1 MDLHIKDQ
9 LFIVCG
15 ATSGFGAAVLKYLVE
30 DKAKVIAIAR
40 GKEQLNALQKQYPT
54 LVETLCADITE
65 PASIK
70 RLLDQI
76 GSRKLAGAFINA
88 GGPPAMKT
96 LETKIEDW
104 DNAYQQLLRWKVELT
119 QALVPL
125 MMKESYGRMVF
136 LESSSVKQP
145 IDNLVLSTSL
155 RLSVVGF
162 VKTLSQEIAD
172 SGVTLNIVGPGYHE
186 TPAINRLLDKK
197 AEQENITAQEAKDK
211 IASGIR
217 MKKMGNPD
225 DLGQL
230 AVWLLS
236 PASGYISGQT
246 ISVDGG
252 QILGVHG

>member
-1 MDLHIKDQ
+1 MDLNIKGQ
-9 LFIVCG
+9 LFVVCG
-15 ATSGFGAAVLKYLVE
+15 ATSGFGAAVLKYLVN
-30 DKAKVIAIAR
+30 DGAKVIAIAR
-40 GKEQLNALQKQYPT
+40 GKEKLIDLEKQYPNSI
-54 LVETLCADITE
+54 ESLCTDITE
-65 PASIK
+65 AKSIQL
-70 RLLDQI
+70 LLDKI
-76 GSRKLAGAFINA
+76 GNRKISGTFVNA

-104 DNAYQQLLRWKVELT
+104 DNAYHQLLRWKVELT
-119 QALVPL
+119 KTLVPL

-172 SGVTLNIVGPGYHE
+172 SGVTLNIVAPGYHE

-197 AEQENITAQEAKDK
+197 AEQENISAQEAKNK

-230 AVWLLS
+230 AAWLLS

-252 QILGVHG
+252 QILGIHG

>member
-1 MDLHIKDQ
+1 MDLNIKDQ
-9 LFIVCG
+9 LFVVCG
-15 ATSGFGAAVLKYLVE
+15 ATSGFGATVLKYLVA
-30 DKAKVIAIAR
+30 DGAKVIAIAR
-40 GKEQLNALQKQYPT
+40 GQEKLSELKSHFPDSI
-54 LVETLCADITE
+54 EELCADITKSE
-65 PASIK
+65 TIQI
-70 RLLDQI
+70 LLDKI
-76 GSRKLAGAFINA
+76 GSRTLSGVFVNA
-88 GGPPAMKT
+88 GGPPAMRT
-96 LETKIEDW
+96 LETQIQDW

-119 QALVPL
+119 NTLVPI

-186 TPAINRLLDKK
+186 TPAINRLLNKK
-197 AEQENITAQEAKDK
+197 AEQENITAQKAKEK
-211 IASGIR
+211 ISSGIR
-217 MKKMGNPD
+217 MKRMGNPD

-230 AVWLLS
+230 AAWLLS
-236 PASGYISGQT
+236 PASSYISGQT

>member
-1 MDLHIKDQ
+1 MDLNIKDQ
-9 LFIVCG
+9 LFVVCG
-15 ATSGFGAAVLKYLVE
+15 ATSGFGAAVLKYLVQ
-30 DKAKVIAIAR
+30 DGAKVIAIAR
-40 GKEQLNALQKQYPT
+40 GRNKLIELEKAYPNSI
-54 LVETLCADITE
+54 ESFCADITVSE
-65 PASIK
+65 NIQL
-70 RLLDQI
+70 LLDKI
-76 GSRKLAGAFINA
+76 DNRKLSGVFVNA

-96 LETKIEDW
+96 LETRIEDW
-104 DNAYQQLLRWKVELT
+104 DNAYHQLLRWKVELT

-125 MMKESYGRMVF
+125 MIKESYGRVVF

-155 RLSVVGF
+155 RLAVVGF

-197 AEQENITAQEAKDK
+197 AEQENITVQEAKNK

-217 MKKMGNPD
+217 MKRMGDPD

-230 AVWLLS
+230 AAWLLS

-252 QILGVHG
+252 QILSVHG

>member
-1 MDLHIKDQ
+1 MDLNIKDQ
-9 LFIVCG
+9 LFVVCG
-15 ATSGFGAAVLKYLVE
+15 ATSGFGAAVLKYLVQ
-30 DKAKVIAIAR
+30 DGAKVIAIAR
-40 GKEQLNALQKQYPT
+40 GRNKLIELEKAYPNSIQSF
-54 LVETLCADITE
+54 CADIT
-65 PASIK
+65 ASENIQL
-70 RLLDQI
+70 LLDKI
-76 GSRKLAGAFINA
+76 DNRKLSGVFVNA

-104 DNAYQQLLRWKVELT
+104 DNAYHQLLRWKVELT

-125 MMKESYGRMVF
+125 MIKESYGRVVF

-155 RLSVVGF
+155 RLAVVGF

-172 SGVTLNIVGPGYHE
+172 SRVTLNIIGPGYHE

-197 AEQENITAQEAKDK
+197 AEQENITVQEAKNK

-217 MKKMGNPD
+217 MKRMGDPD

-230 AVWLLS
+230 AAWLLS

-252 QILGVHG
+252 QILSVHG

>member
-1 MDLHIKDQ
+1 MDLNIKDQ
-9 LFIVCG
+9 LFVVCG
-15 ATSGFGAAVLKYLVE
+15 ATSGFGAAVLKYLIA
-30 DKAKVIAIAR
+30 DGAKVIAIAR
-40 GKEQLNALQKQYPT
+40 GQEKLAELKSRFPDSI
-54 LVETLCADITE
+54 EELCADITKSE
-65 PASIK
+65 TIQI
-70 RLLDQI
+70 LLDKI
-76 GSRKLAGAFINA
+76 GSRKLSGVFVNA
-88 GGPPAMKT
+88 GGPPALKT
-96 LETKIEDW
+96 LETQIQDW

-119 QALVPL
+119 NTLVPI

-172 SGVTLNIVGPGYHE
+172 SSVTLNIVGPGYHE

-197 AEQENITAQEAKDK
+197 AEQENITTQEAKEK

-217 MKKMGNPD
+217 MKRMGNPD

-230 AVWLLS
+230 AAWLLS

>member
-1 MDLHIKDQ
+1 MDLNIKGQ
-9 LFIVCG
+9 LFVVCG
-15 ATSGFGAAVLKYLVE
+15 ATSGFGAAVLKYLVN
-30 DKAKVIAIAR
+30 DGAKVIAIAR
-40 GKEQLNALQKQYPT
+40 GKEKLIDLEKQYPNSI
-54 LVETLCADITE
+54 ESLCTDITE
-65 PASIK
+65 AKSIQL
-70 RLLDQI
+70 LLDKI
-76 GSRKLAGAFINA
+76 GNRKISGTFVNA

-104 DNAYQQLLRWKVELT
+104 DNAYHQLLRWKVELT
-119 QALVPL
+119 KTLVPL

-172 SGVTLNIVGPGYHE
+172 SGVTLNIVAPGYHE

-197 AEQENITAQEAKDK
+197 AEQENISAQEAKNK

-230 AVWLLS
+230 ATWLLS

-252 QILGVHG
+252 QILGIHG

>member
-1 MDLHIKDQ
+1 MNLNIKDQ

-15 ATSGFGAAVLKYLVE
+15 ATSGFGLATLKNLVADE
-30 DKAKVIAIAR
+30 AKVITIAR
-40 GKEQLNALQKQYPT
+40 GEEKLLELQKQYPA
-54 LVETLCADITE
+54 LIEPFCADITKSE
-65 PASIK
+65 NIA
-70 RLLDQI
+70 LLHKKI
-76 GSRKLAGAFINA
+76 GDRKLYGVFINA

-96 LETKIEDW
+96 LETKLEDW
-104 DNAYQQLLRWKVELT
+104 DNAYAQLLRWKVEIT

-125 MMKESYGRMVF
+125 MIKENYGRMVF

-145 IDNLVLSTSL
+145 IENLVLSTSL

-162 VKTLSQEIAD
+162 VKTLSQEIAE
-172 SGVTLNIVGPGYHE
+172 SGVCLNILAPGYHE
-186 TPAINRLLDKK
+186 TPAIKRLLEKK
-197 AEQENITAQEAKDK
+197 AEQDKISPEQAKAN

-217 MKKMGNPD
+217 MKKMGNPE

-230 AVWLLS
+230 AAWLLS

-252 QILGVHG
+252 QILGIHG

>member
-1 MDLHIKDQ
+1 MDLNIKDQ
-9 LFIVCG
+9 LFVVCG
-15 ATSGFGAAVLKYLVE
+15 ATSGFGAAVLNYLVQ
-30 DKAKVIAIAR
+30 DGAKVIAIAR
-40 GKEQLNALQKQYPT
+40 SNEKLIELEKEYPNSIER
-54 LVETLCADITE
+54 LSADITVPE
-65 PASIK
+65 SIQV
-70 RLLDQI
+70 LLDKI
-76 GSRKLAGAFINA
+76 NNRKISGVFVNA

-104 DNAYQQLLRWKVELT
+104 DNAYHQLLRWKVALT
-119 QALVPL
+119 QALIPL

-197 AEQENITAQEAKDK
+197 AEQENITTQEAKDK
-211 IASGIR
+211 IAAGIR

-230 AVWLLS
+230 AAWLLS
-236 PASGYISGQT
+236 PASGYITGQT

>member
-1 MDLHIKDQ
+1 MDLNIKDQ
-9 LFIVCG
+9 LFVVCG
-15 ATSGFGAAVLKYLVE
+15 ATSGFGAAVLKYLVQ
-30 DKAKVIAIAR
+30 DGAKVIAIAR
-40 GKEQLNALQKQYPT
+40 GRNKLIELQKAYPNSI
-54 LVETLCADITE
+54 ESFCADIT
-65 PASIK
+65 ASENIQL
-70 RLLDQI
+70 LLDKI
-76 GSRKLAGAFINA
+76 DNRKLSGVFVNA

-104 DNAYQQLLRWKVELT
+104 DNAYHQLLRWKVELT

-125 MMKESYGRMVF
+125 MIKESYGRVVF

-155 RLSVVGF
+155 RLAVVGF

-172 SGVTLNIVGPGYHE
+172 SRVTLNIIGPGYHE

-197 AEQENITAQEAKDK
+197 AEQENISVQEAKNK

-217 MKKMGNPD
+217 MKRMGDPD

-230 AVWLLS
+230 AAWLLS

-252 QILGVHG
+252 QILSVHG

>member
-9 LFIVCG
+9 LFVVCG
-15 ATSGFGAAVLKYLVE
+15 ATSGFGNAVVKNLVA
-30 DKAKVIAIAR
+30 DGAKVIAIAR
-40 GKEQLNALQKQYPT
+40 GQEKLDELQKSNPGQI
-54 LVETLCADITE
+54 ESFCGDITQSE
-65 PASIK
+65 TTD
-70 RLLDQI
+70 LLLQKI
-76 GSRKLAGAFINA
+76 GDRKLSGAFLNA

-96 LETKIEDW
+96 METKLDDW
-104 DNAYQQLLRWKVELT
+104 DNAYHQLLRWKVELT

-125 MMKESYGRMVF
+125 MMKEKYGRMVF

-162 VKTLSQEIAD
+162 VKTLSQEIAE
-172 SGVTLNIVGPGYHE
+172 SGVTLNVIGPGYHE
-186 TPAINRLLDKK
+186 TPAIKRLVDKK
-197 AEQENITAQEAKDK
+197 AEQENITSQEAKNK

-217 MKKMGNPD
+217 MKRMGNPE

-230 AVWLLS
+230 ATWLLS
-236 PASGYISGQT
+236 PSSGYITGQT

-252 QILGVHG
+252 QILGIHG

>member
-1 MDLHIKDQ
+1 MDLHIKNQ
-9 LFIVCG
+9 LFVVCG
-15 ATSGFGAAVLKYLVE
+15 ATSGFGNAVLKNLVG
-30 DKAKVIAIAR
+30 DGAKVIAIAR
-40 GKEQLNALQKQYPT
+40 GQEQLDKLVQAHPNSIEAL
-54 LVETLCADITE
+54 CGDITQSE
-65 PASIK
+65 TIQL
-70 RLLDQI
+70 LLDTI
-76 GSRKLAGAFINA
+76 GSRKLSGAFVNA

-96 LETKIEDW
+96 LETNLEDW
-104 DNAYQQLLRWKVELT
+104 DNAYHQLLRWKVELT

-125 MMKESYGRMVF
+125 MMKEKYGRMVF

-162 VKTLSQEIAD
+162 IKTLSQEIAE

-197 AEQENITAQEAKDK
+197 AEQENITSQEAKDK

-217 MKKMGNPD
+217 MKRMGNPE

-230 AVWLLS
+230 AAWLLS
-236 PASGYISGQT
+236 PSSAYISGQT

-252 QILGVHG
+252 QILGIHG

>member
-1 MDLHIKDQ
+1 MELHIKNQ
-9 LFIVCG
+9 LFVVCG
-15 ATSGFGAAVLKYLVE
+15 ATSGFGNAVLKNLVG
-30 DKAKVIAIAR
+30 DGAKVIAIAR
-40 GKEQLNALQKQYPT
+40 GQEKLDKLQKAYPG
-54 LVETLCADITE
+54 LVEIFCGDITE
-65 PASIK
+65 SENIQ
-70 RLLDQI
+70 LLIDKI
-76 GSRKLAGAFINA
+76 GNRKLSGAFVNA

-96 LETKIEDW
+96 LETTLDDW
-104 DNAYQQLLRWKVELT
+104 DNAYHQLLRWKVELT

-125 MMKESYGRMVF
+125 MIKENYGRMVF

-162 VKTLSQEIAD
+162 VKTLSQEIAE

-186 TPAINRLLDKK
+186 TPAIKRLLEKK
-197 AEQENITAQEAKDK
+197 AEQEDITALQAKEK

-217 MKKMGNPD
+217 MKRMGNPE

-230 AVWLLS
+230 AAWLLS
-236 PASGYISGQT
+236 PASGYITGQT

-252 QILGVHG
+252 QILGIHG

>member
-1 MDLHIKDQ
+1 MDLNIKGQ
-9 LFIVCG
+9 LFVVCG
-15 ATSGFGAAVLKYLVE
+15 ATSGFGAAVLKYLVN
-30 DKAKVIAIAR
+30 DGAKVIAIAR
-40 GKEQLNALQKQYPT
+40 GKEKLIDLEKQYPNAI
-54 LVETLCADITE
+54 ESLCTDITE
-65 PASIK
+65 AKSIQL
-70 RLLDQI
+70 LLDKI
-76 GSRKLAGAFINA
+76 GNRKVSGTFVNA

-104 DNAYQQLLRWKVELT
+104 DNAYHQLLRWKVELT
-119 QALVPL
+119 KTLVPL

-172 SGVTLNIVGPGYHE
+172 SGVTLNIVAPGYHE

-197 AEQENITAQEAKDK
+197 AEQENISAQEAKNK

-230 AVWLLS
+230 AAWLLS

-252 QILGVHG
+252 QVLGIHG

>member
-1 MDLHIKDQ
+1 MDLNIKDQ
-9 LFIVCG
+9 LFVVCG
-15 ATSGFGAAVLKYLVE
+15 ATSGFGAAVLKYLVQ
-30 DKAKVIAIAR
+30 DGAKVIAIAR
-40 GKEQLNALQKQYPT
+40 SDEKLNELEKDKPNSI
-54 LVETLCADITE
+54 ESFCADITAPE
-65 PASIK
+65 SIQL
-70 RLLDQI
+70 LLDKI
-76 GSRKLAGAFINA
+76 NNRKISGVFVNA

-96 LETKIEDW
+96 LETKIDDW
-104 DNAYQQLLRWKVELT
+104 DNAYHQLLRWKVALT

-125 MMKESYGRMVF
+125 MLKESYGRMVF

-217 MKKMGNPD
+217 MKRMGNPD

-230 AVWLLS
+230 ATWLLS
-236 PASGYISGQT
+236 PASGYITGQT

>member
-1 MDLHIKDQ
+1 MDLHIKNQ
-9 LFIVCG
+9 LFVVCG
-15 ATSGFGAAVLKYLVE
+15 ATSGFGNAVLKNLVA
-30 DKAKVIAIAR
+30 DGAKVIAIAR
-40 GKEQLNALQKQYPT
+40 GQEKLDELKKSNSELI
-54 LVETLCADITE
+54 ETFCGDITQSE
-65 PASIK
+65 TIQ
-70 RLLDQI
+70 LLAEKI
-76 GSRKLAGAFINA
+76 GDRKLSGAFVNA

-96 LETKIEDW
+96 LETTLDDW
-104 DNAYQQLLRWKVELT
+104 DNAYHQLLRWKIELT

-125 MMKESYGRMVF
+125 LMKEKYGRMVF

-162 VKTLSQEIAD
+162 VKTLSQEIAE

-186 TPAINRLLDKK
+186 TPAINRLLKKK
-197 AEQENITAQEAKDK
+197 AEQENSTAQEAKDK

-217 MKKMGNPD
+217 MKRMGNPE

-230 AVWLLS
+230 AAWLLS
-236 PASGYISGQT
+236 PSSGYITGQT

-252 QILGVHG
+252 QILGIHG

>member
-9 LFIVCG
+9 LFVVCG
-15 ATSGFGAAVLKYLVE
+15 ATSGFGAAVLKYLVQ
-30 DKAKVIAIAR
+30 DGAKVIAIAR
-40 GKEQLNALQKQYPT
+40 GSEKLNQLEKQYPDS
-54 LVETLCADITE
+54 VESLCADITE
-65 PASIK
+65 PKNIH
-70 RLLDQI
+70 LLKKQI
-76 GSRKLAGAFINA
+76 GERKLSGAFVNA
-88 GGPPAMKT
+88 GGPPPMKT

-104 DNAYQQLLRWKVELT
+104 DNAYQLLLRWKVELT
-119 QALVPL
+119 QTLVPL

-136 LESSSVKQP
+136 LESASVKQP

-172 SGVTLNIVGPGYHE
+172 SGVTLNIIGPGYHE

-197 AEQENITAQEAKDK
+197 AEQENITAKQAKDK
-211 IASGIR
+211 IALGIR

-236 PASGYISGQT
+236 PSSGYITGQT
-246 ISVDGG
+246 ISIDGG
-252 QILGVHG
+252 QILGIHG

>member
-1 MDLHIKDQ
+1 MDLNIKDQ

-15 ATSGFGAAVLKYLVE
+15 ATSGFGAAVLKYLVQ
-30 DKAKVIAIAR
+30 DGAKVIAIAR
-40 GKEQLNALQKQYPT
+40 SDKKLIKLENDYLNSI
-54 LVETLCADITE
+54 ESFCADITAPE
-65 PASIK
+65 SISL
-70 RLLDQI
+70 LLDKI
-76 GSRKLAGAFINA
+76 NNRKISGVFVNA

-104 DNAYQQLLRWKVELT
+104 DNAYHQLLRWKVALT

-125 MMKESYGRMVF
+125 MLKESYGRMVF

-186 TPAINRLLDKK
+186 TLAINRLLDKK
-197 AEQENITAQEAKDK
+197 AEQENITMQEAKDK

-217 MKKMGNPD
+217 MKRMGNPD

-230 AVWLLS
+230 AAWLLS

>member
-15 ATSGFGAAVLKYLVE
+15 ATSGFGAAVLKYLVQ
-30 DKAKVIAIAR
+30 DGARVIAVAR
-40 GKEQLNALQKQYPT
+40 GREKLDQLEEEYPGSI
-54 LVETLCADITE
+54 ESFCADITTSE
-65 PASIK
+65 NIH
-70 RLLDQI
+70 LLADKI
-76 GSRKLAGAFINA
+76 GERKISGAFINA

-104 DNAYQQLLRWKVELT
+104 DNAYHQLLRWKVELT
-119 QALVPL
+119 QTLVPL
-125 MMKESYGRMVF
+125 MMKEAYGRMVF

-197 AEQENITAQEAKDK
+197 AEQENISPQEAKDK

-217 MKKMGNPD
+217 MKRMGNPD

-230 AVWLLS
+230 AAWLLS

>member
-1 MDLHIKDQ
+1 MDLNIKGQ
-9 LFIVCG
+9 LFVVCG
-15 ATSGFGAAVLKYLVE
+15 ATSGFGAAVLKYLVN
-30 DKAKVIAIAR
+30 DGAKVIAIAR
-40 GKEQLNALQKQYPT
+40 GKEKLIDLEKQYPNSI
-54 LVETLCADITE
+54 ESLCTDITE
-65 PASIK
+65 AKSIQL
-70 RLLDQI
+70 LLDKI
-76 GSRKLAGAFINA
+76 GNRKVSGTFVNA

-104 DNAYQQLLRWKVELT
+104 DNAYHQLLRWKVELT
-119 QALVPL
+119 KTLVPL

-172 SGVTLNIVGPGYHE
+172 SGVTLNIVAPGYHE

-197 AEQENITAQEAKDK
+197 AEQENISAQEAKNK

-230 AVWLLS
+230 AAWLLS

-252 QILGVHG
+252 QVLGIHG

>member
-1 MDLHIKDQ
+1 MDLNIKDQ
-9 LFIVCG
+9 LFVVCG
-15 ATSGFGAAVLKYLVE
+15 ATSGFGATVLKYLVQ
-30 DKAKVIAIAR
+30 DGAKVIAIAR
-40 GKEQLNALQKQYPT
+40 SNEKLLDLEKKYPSSIERLNT
-54 LVETLCADITE
+54 DITAPE
-65 PASIK
+65 SIK
-70 RLLDQI
+70 LLLEKI
-76 GSRKLAGAFINA
+76 NKRKISGVFVNA

-104 DNAYQQLLRWKVELT
+104 DNAYHQLLRWKVALT

-125 MMKESYGRMVF
+125 MLKESYGRMVF

-197 AEQENITAQEAKDK
+197 AEQENITTQEAKDK
-211 IASGIR
+211 IAAGIR

-230 AVWLLS
+230 AAWLLS
-236 PASGYISGQT
+236 PASGYITGQT

>member
-1 MDLHIKDQ
+1 MDLNIKDQ
-9 LFIVCG
+9 LFVVCG
-15 ATSGFGAAVLKYLVE
+15 ATSGFGAAVLKYLVQ
-30 DKAKVIAIAR
+30 DGAKVIAIAR
-40 GKEQLNALQKQYPT
+40 GRNKLIELEKAYPNSI
-54 LVETLCADITE
+54 ESFCADITVSE
-65 PASIK
+65 NIQL
-70 RLLDQI
+70 LLDKI
-76 GSRKLAGAFINA
+76 DNRKLSGVFVNA

-104 DNAYQQLLRWKVELT
+104 DNAYHQLLRWKVELT

-125 MMKESYGRMVF
+125 MIKESYGRVVF

-155 RLSVVGF
+155 RLAVVGF

-172 SGVTLNIVGPGYHE
+172 SRVTLNIIGPGYHE

-197 AEQENITAQEAKDK
+197 AEQENITVQEAKNK

-217 MKKMGNPD
+217 MKRMGDPD

-230 AVWLLS
+230 AAWLLS

-252 QILGVHG
+252 QILSVHG

>member
-1 MDLHIKDQ
+1 MDLNIKDQ
-9 LFIVCG
+9 LFVVCG
-15 ATSGFGAAVLKYLVE
+15 ATSGFGAAVLKYLVK
-30 DKAKVIAIAR
+30 DGAKVIAIAR
-40 GKEQLNALQKQYPT
+40 SDEKLIKLEKDYPNSI
-54 LVETLCADITE
+54 ESFCADITAPE
-65 PASIK
+65 SIQF
-70 RLLDQI
+70 LLDKI
-76 GSRKLAGAFINA
+76 NNRKISGVFVNA

-104 DNAYQQLLRWKVELT
+104 DNAYHQLLRWKVALT

-125 MMKESYGRMVF
+125 MLKESYGRMVF

-197 AEQENITAQEAKDK
+197 AEQENITTQEAKDK

-217 MKKMGNPD
+217 MKRMGNPD

-236 PASGYISGQT
+236 PASGYITGQT

-252 QILGVHG
+252 QVLGILG

>member
-15 ATSGFGAAVLKYLVE
+15 ATSGFGAAVLKYLTQ
-30 DKAKVIAIAR
+30 DRAKVIAIAR
-40 GKEQLNALQKQYPT
+40 SKDKLVEVEKQYPAS
-54 LVETLCADITE
+54 VETLCTDITKTQ
-65 PASIK
+65 SIQL
-70 RLLDQI
+70 LLDKI
-76 GSRKLAGAFINA
+76 GNRKIAGAFVNA

-119 QALVPL
+119 QTLVPL

-197 AEQENITAQEAKDK
+197 AEQENITAQEAKDR

-217 MKKMGNPD
+217 MKRMGNPD
-225 DLGQL
+225 DLAQL
-230 AVWLLS
+230 ATWLLS

>member
-1 MDLHIKDQ
+1 MNLNIKDQ

-15 ATSGFGAAVLKYLVE
+15 ATSGFGLATLKNLIVDE
-30 DKAKVIAIAR
+30 AKVIAIAR
-40 GKEQLNALQKQYPT
+40 GNEKLMDLQKQYPK
-54 LVETLCADITE
+54 LIEPFCADITKSE
-65 PASIK
+65 TITALQNK
-70 RLLDQI
+70 I
-76 GSRKLAGAFINA
+76 GNRKLSGVFINA

-96 LETKIEDW
+96 LETKLADW

-125 MMKESYGRMVF
+125 MIQENYGRMVF

-162 VKTLSQEIAD
+162 VKTLSQEIAE
-172 SGVTLNIVGPGYHE
+172 SGVCMNILAPGYHE
-186 TPAINRLLDKK
+186 TPAINRLLEKK
-197 AEQENITAQEAKDK
+197 AEQDNISVEQAKSN

-217 MKKMGNPD
+217 MKKMGNPE

-230 AVWLLS
+230 AAWLLS

-246 ISVDGG
+246 ISLDGG
-252 QILGVHG
+252 QILGIHG